1 MRAKRSSRADENR
14 NPALGAGIFRQKIRL
29 VTERKV
35 NDFRSVV
42 EIMQVIEEHFQEV
55 APAPQNR
62 IDPLEKKK
70 QINIG
75 ISEFRARSQCPAERL
90 GRRFKGASPEL
101 AMCFLIF

>member
-1 MRAKRSSRADENR
+1 LRAKRSSRADENR

-42 EIMQVIEEHFQEV
+42 EIMLVI
-55 APAPQNR
+55 
-62 IDPLEKKK
+62 EKKK
-70 QINIG
+70 QIN
-75 ISEFRARSQCPAERL
+75 ISEFRARSQCPAGRL